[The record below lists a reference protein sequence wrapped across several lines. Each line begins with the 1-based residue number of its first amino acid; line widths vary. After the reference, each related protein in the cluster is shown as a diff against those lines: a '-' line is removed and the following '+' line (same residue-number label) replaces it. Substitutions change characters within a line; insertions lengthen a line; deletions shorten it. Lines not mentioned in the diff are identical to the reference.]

1 MSRRCLAAALTAMAV
16 GAAFSSAQ
24 AADLMV
30 LSAGS
35 VQEVLEEVG
44 RQFARDSGQPVT
56 FDFATAGQV
65 RNRIAAGEAFDLA
78 VAPAPAIAEL
88 ERAGKLVAGL
98 STELGRVGLGVAVRE
113 GVPMPDVTTADAF
126 KRALLAAKKVA
137 FTDPKVGGT
146 AGIYFANLLKTLGVA
161 DNVNKKAVLTAGGR
175 DTAERVAK
183 GEADIGITFISEI
196 TPVSGAKLVGLL
208 PPDMRN
214 YTTYVAGVVAA
225 SAKAETAHA
234 FAAAAIGPSM
244 RERWRQAGF
253 ETPAGR

>member
-1 MSRRCLAAALTAMAV
+1 MSGRCLAAALIAMTL
-16 GAAFSSAQ
+16 GAAGPLAQ
-24 AADLMV
+24 ADDLKV
-30 LSAGS
+30 LAAGS
-35 VQEVLEEVG
+35 VQEVLEDFG
-44 RQFARDSGQPVT
+44 RQFAHDSDQPVA
-56 FDFATAGQV
+56 FSFATTGEV
-65 RNRIAAGEAFDLA
+65 RSRIIAGEAFDLA
-78 VAPAPAIAEL
+78 IAAAPTIAEL

-113 GVPMPDVTTADAF
+113 GMPMPDVTTADAL
-126 KRALLAAKKVA
+126 KRALTAAKKVA

-146 AGIYFANLLKTLGVA
+146 AGIYFANLLKSLGVA
-161 DNVNKKAVLTAGGR
+161 DVVNKKAVLTAGGR

-196 TPVSGAKLVGLL
+196 TPVTGAKLVGLL

-225 SAKAETAHA
+225 SPKAETAHA
-234 FAAAAIGPSM
+234 FAAAAVGPSM
-244 RERWRQAGF
+244 RERWLRAGF